1 MKQLAKPTLMIFGLL
16 GSLLL
21 LNLILPIVNLFGH
34 ANWPAWLT
42 ALGEA
47 GAVKALRIS
56 AVTSATAIIIAT
68 FLGVPLG
75 YLLARGRLP
84 LQRLWMGL
92 VFLPMVVPGLA
103 GGILLLLTYGPH
115 GLIGAQFD
123 RWAIDLTNNL
133 VGIVL
138 AQLFVSAP
146 FVIISAYAGFAAVD
160 AKLELAAATLGDSRW
175 DIFRRI
181 SLPLAWPGI
190 AAGITLAWIRALGE
204 FGATLVIAYNPHTV
218 PVYLWVKFES
228 EGLSG
233 ALPVAFLLVV
243 LAMTAVTIS
252 MLLNR
257 LTGYSEPG
265 GRANSIMEG

>member
-16 GSLLL
+16 GSLLV
-21 LNLILPIVNLFGH
+21 LNLILPIVNLLGH
-34 ANWPAWLT
+34 ANLSTWLT

-56 AVTSATAIIIAT
+56 ATTSAVAIIIAT
-68 FLGVPLG
+68 VFGVPLG

-92 VFLPMVVPGLA
+92 IFLPMVVPGLA

-115 GLIGAQFD
+115 GLIGGPLD
-123 RWAIDLTNNL
+123 RWAIELTNNMA
-133 VGIVL
+133 GIVL

-146 FVIISAYAGFAAVD
+146 FVIVSAYAGFAAVD
-160 AKLELAAATLGDSRW
+160 AKLEFAAATLGDSRW

-228 EGLSG
+228 EGLNG

-252 MLLNR
+252 MLLNQI
-257 LTGYSEPG
+257 TGYAAPS
-265 GRANSIMEG
+265 GRGNSSMAS